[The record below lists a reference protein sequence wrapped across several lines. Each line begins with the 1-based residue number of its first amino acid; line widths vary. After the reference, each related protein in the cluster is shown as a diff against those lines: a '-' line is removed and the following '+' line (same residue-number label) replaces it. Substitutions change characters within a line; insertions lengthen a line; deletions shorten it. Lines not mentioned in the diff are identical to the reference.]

1 MKYFTDNSDHQVLNL
16 KGFQLLECLILFS
29 GNGEV
34 TEHHGGDG
42 KQRGAGTSLALGGN
56 ARTRVA

>member
-1 MKYFTDNSDHQVLNL
+1 MIELDL
-16 KGFQLLECLILFS
+16 KGFQLLWCWMLFSGGLAQFS

-42 KQRGAGTSLALGGN
+42 KQKQKTRGGN
-56 ARTRVA
+56 ARTRAA